1 MIYNFFTETCIVE
14 GHELLGYPGATRK
27 AYPTFSK
34 AMLECSKGIASIF
47 MLYEKEKTSNGRR
60 MYHIGI

>member
-1 MIYNFFTETCIVE
+1 MIYKFFTETCIVE

-34 AMLECSKGIASIF
+34 AMLECSKGTASIF
-47 MLYEKEKTSNGRR
+47 MLYEKEKW
-60 MYHIGI
+60 